1 MCIPTI
7 SRAIRLTTAAMLCL
21 VTLVPVLAVAEEAT
35 LPTNDRIRIAEGRRI
50 ADQLG
55 DKLWPGW
62 SDAPF
67 AILLVTKEAEFLMYH
82 PRPSEDFSPLGY
94 DSLLQSDV
102 FVRERQFDTG
112 LLATFPAVGGV
123 ATIVIGQPKNT
134 EASHSTRWVMTLL
147 HEHFHQ
153 WQMSRPEY
161 YPSVDSLG
169 LGDSV
174 DGGMWMLDYPFPYDD
189 SNVGTAFSQMCRD
202 LRDTVAGKGSHRDHL
217 SAYMW
222 SSLAFRSLL
231 SDDDY
236 RYYAFQLWQEG
247 IARYTEYKLA
257 SRAEVAYKPTD
268 AFRNLPDFVRFSA
281 VAREIWEKIQNKLE
295 GMSLK
300 ESRRTAFYHTGAA
313 LGVLLDLEFAG
324 WRDRYLRN
332 RFFIEEYAKPTMP
345 DGG

>member
-1 MCIPTI
+1 MT
-7 SRAIRLTTAAMLCL
+7 SRAIRLTTAAMVCL
-21 VTLVPVLAVAEEAT
+21 VMLVPVLAVAEEAA

-67 AILLVTKEAEFLMYH
+67 AILLVTKEAEFLIYH
-82 PRPSEDFSPLGY
+82 PRPSSDFSPLGY

-102 FVRERQFDTG
+102 FVRERQYDTG

-169 LGDSV
+169 LSSSD
-174 DGGMWMLDYPFPYDD
+174 DTGMWMLDYPFPYDD
-189 SNVGTAFSQMCRD
+189 SSVGEAFRQMCRD
-202 LRDTVAGKGSHRDHL
+202 LRDAVAGEGTRRGHVAD
-217 SAYMW
+217 YMA
-222 SSLAFRSLL
+222 SSLGFRSLL

-236 RYYAFQLWQEG
+236 RYYSFQLWQEG

-257 SRAEVAYKPTD
+257 ATADVAYKLT
-268 AFRNLPDFVRFSA
+268 ATFEELPDVVRFGA
-281 VAREIWEKIQNKLE
+281 VARDIWEKIQNELG

-313 LGVLLDLEFAG
+313 LGVLLDREFPG
-324 WRDRYLRN
+324 WRDRYIRN
-332 RFFIEEYAKPTMP
+332 RFFIEEYAKPTIP